1 MSVGTNTAFPWTSNG
16 LKFRSRVEL
25 ERVIEQFAQAG
36 SREHLAAANTLM
48 REAIAQNKLSADQY
62 TDIKERLHL

>member
-1 MSVGTNTAFPWTSNG
+1 MSIGTNTAFPCTSNG

-36 SREHLAAANTLM
+36 TGLHRARERREPSHPANNLFTIHHPSR
-48 REAIAQNKLSADQY
+48 
-62 TDIKERLHL
+62 